1 MDNPRPA
8 FTFSAV
14 PFAGALTVSLSRF
27 VTCAFVLGTAVLSP
41 VAADSQQ
48 KPSDTLLTVDHY
60 LNYETV
66 GDPQISPDGSQII
79 YTRRWVNKLEDK
91 WETALW
97 VMDADGGRN
106 RFLMKG
112 GGARWSPDGTRIAFL
127 AEGEPKGSQIFVRW
141 MGTDETPTQITR
153 LSESP
158 GDIAWSPDGKSIGF
172 TMFVEKKPQWS
183 IDMPSAPESA
193 KWTPAPRI
201 VDDLHFRQDRRGF
214 TESGARHLFI
224 VSADGGTER
233 QVTSGEW
240 SVGARFDGL
249 DQGASWD
256 FTPDGKT
263 LLVDGIPDSTQDK
276 NYRNSNIYAVDAATG
291 AIRRLT
297 MDEGAWTNPVVS
309 PDGKRVAYSGYPATT
324 ASYRAADLYV
334 MNVDGSGARKIS
346 GNLDR
351 DPGNVMWL
359 PDGSGVYFTIGDRG
373 TSNLYL
379 ATVNGDVRQVT
390 DGEHMLGVSSMS
402 RNGQLAVAVRSS
414 YHEPPDVVRVDLRR
428 NAAVTPLTEVNAD
441 LLDRIK
447 LGEVERI
454 RYAST
459 GGAEVDG
466 WIVKPPGFDP
476 SRKYPLIMEIHGGPH
491 GMYNVAFNWMFQ
503 NFASA
508 GYVVLYTNP
517 RGSTGYGSEFGNA
530 IERAYPS
537 VDYDD
542 LMAGVDTVVGRGYI
556 DTRSMYVGGCSGG
569 GVLSSWVIGHTQRF
583 AAAAVRCPVTNW
595 LSFAGQ
601 TDVPLFTFNFFEKP
615 FWEDPQKWLEQ
626 SSLMHVGKVTTPTLL
641 MTGELDLRTPIAQS
655 DEYYVALKMR
665 GIPTTMLRFNGEYH
679 GTGSKPSN
687 FMRTQLYMMSWYQ
700 KYAGKGGETTTEN

>member
-1 MDNPRPA
+1 MMLA
-8 FTFSAV
+8 
-14 PFAGALTVSLSRF
+14 RF
-27 VTCAFVLGTAVLSP
+27 VTCVLVLGTAAVSPLS
-41 VAADSQQ
+41 AASQQ
-48 KPSDTLLTVDHY
+48 TPSDTLLTVNHY

-79 YTRRWVNKLEDK
+79 YTRRWVNKLEDR

-112 GGARWSPDGTRIAFL
+112 GGARWSPDGSRIAFL
-127 AEGEPKGSQIFVRW
+127 AEGEPKGTQIFVRW
-141 MGTDETPTQITR
+141 MGTDESPTQITR
-153 LSESP
+153 LTDSP

-183 IDMPSAPESA
+183 IDMPSAPEGS
-193 KWTPAPRI
+193 KWTPAPRV

-214 TESGARHLFI
+214 MDSGARHLFT

-233 QVTSGEW
+233 QITSGEW

-256 FTPDGKT
+256 WTPDGKT
-263 LLVDGIPDSTQDK
+263 IVVDGIPDSTQDK
-276 NYRNSNIYAVDAATG
+276 NYRNSNIYAVDVSAGTL
-291 AIRRLT
+291 RRLT
-297 MDEGAWTNPVVS
+297 NDDGAWTNPVVS
-309 PDGKRVAYSGYPATT
+309 PDGRRVVYSGYPATS

-346 GNLDR
+346 GDLDR

-359 PDGSGVYFTIGDRG
+359 PDGSGVYFTVGDGG
-373 TSNLYL
+373 TSNLYH
-379 ATVNGDVRQVT
+379 ASIGGEVRRVT
-390 DGEHMLGVSSMS
+390 EGEHMLGVSSIA
-402 RNGQLAVAVRSS
+402 RNGQVAAGVRTS
-414 YHEPPDVVRVDLRR
+414 YQNPPDVVRVDLRR
-428 NAAVTPLTEVNAD
+428 NAAITRLTEVNAD
-441 LLDRIK
+441 MLGKIR

-476 SRKYPLIMEIHGGPH
+476 AKKYPLIMEIHGGPH
-491 GMYNVAFNWMFQ
+491 GMYNVGFNWMFQ

-542 LMAGVDTVVGRGYI
+542 LMAGVDTVIGRGYI
-556 DTRSMYVGGCSGG
+556 DARSMYVGGCSGG

-665 GIPTTMLRFNGEYH
+665 GVPTTMLRFSGEYH
-679 GTGSKPSN
+679 GTSSKPSN

-700 KYAGKGGETTTEN
+700 KYAGKGGGDTATEN